1 MDVHSTAFHLQYNPF
16 FKLINQVF
24 TFQTT
29 KILNYCFILIIILI
43 KIYAFILIVVDMP
56 QS

>member
-1 MDVHSTAFHLQYNPF
+1 MCILQHFISSTTPF

-24 TFQTT
+24 IFQATET
-29 KILNYCFILIIILI
+29 LNHCFTMIIILI
-43 KIYAFILIVVDMP
+43 KIYAFILVVVDMP